1 MIHAPCRLVPAVL
14 TRTIPT
20 VHAARPILST
30 GVSGGRF
37 RVAHP
42 AAPALG
48 ARQLVQYVVDLA
60 KALVV
65 ESRASTSHLLHPIEA
80 SGLATTNIEANTG
93 RPTAARVDA
102 VHVDTVHVDTVHVD
116 TVHTPQT
123 RMLVTEEGT
132 APTGAF
138 TGWGRARVVRAL
150 TFGASVVQ
158 AVGRVSNSRQLV
170 TYLASS
176 GYGSGIVCVRSHI
189 GLVPVVL
196 T

>member
-65 ESRASTSHLLHPIEA
+65 ESRASTSRFRHTIEA

-102 VHVDTVHVDTVHVD
+102 VHVD